1 MSMWRPSQNPRRAGA
16 RWRPSGPGGG
26 AASGSR
32 TFPPL
37 GRLTYNGDGG
47 NRREREAGVGGEVRE
62 LVERARRGDEG
73 AFTCLVERSRPGLA
87 RFCRRLMVDAGAQQD
102 LEQETLLRA
111 YQALPRL
118 HDPSRFEAWLFG
130 IAANLAR
137 RWWRRQARRPV
148 SLEWLAATYPD
159 LPVAPWGEVLPEP
172 ALPDQ
177 LVEAAEQ
184 ARRLLAA
191 VAALPASLRR
201 VVVLHYLEN
210 LSYAEV
216 AGALDVP
223 VSLVRRRL
231 FKSRAQLRLALA
243 PERVRPARPGSGAGR
258 QSARHQ
264 TTTTKGEATAMAAPE
279 GGERP
284 EELATTP
291 GERARQIKQRMVEA
305 RQRQA
310 GQPPAPRRPLP
321 PHWRVRPSGMVFHG
335 FTARARQALRF
346 AEAEPRGFN
355 HNYIGTEHLLLGLLR
370 EEAGTAANVLKSLGV
385 TLDAARGDVEFI
397 IGRGNRPVTGDIA
410 LTPRAVKVLDLAV
423 EESRRLNHDYL
434 GTEHLLLGLVRE
446 GEGIGAGILEDLG
459 AGLERVRAE
468 TLAALAG
475 GGEAPGGTAPAP

>member
-1 MSMWRPSQNPRRAGA
+1 MAETGGSAKPESAA
-16 RWRPSGPGGG
+16 R
-26 AASGSR
+26 
-32 TFPPL
+32 
-37 GRLTYNGDGG
+37 
-47 NRREREAGVGGEVRE
+47 VRE

-73 AFTCLVERSRPGLA
+73 AFACLVEHSRPGLG

-148 SLEWLAATYPD
+148 SLEWLAATHPD

-243 PERVRPARPGSGAGR
+243 PERVRPARPGGGAGR

-284 EELATTP
+284 EDQATMP
-291 GERARQIKQRMVEA
+291 GERARQIKQRMLEA

-321 PHWRVRPSGMVFHG
+321 PHWRGKTTRLDFRGL
-335 FTARARQALRF
+335 TQRARA
-346 AEAEPRGFN
+346 
-355 HNYIGTEHLLLGLLR
+355 
-370 EEAGTAANVLKSLGV
+370 AGTRRA
-385 TLDAARGDVEFI
+385 
-397 IGRGNRPVTGDIA
+397 TGW
-410 LTPRAVKVLDLAV
+410 
-423 EESRRLNHDYL
+423 
-434 GTEHLLLGLVRE
+434 
-446 GEGIGAGILEDLG
+446 
-459 AGLERVRAE
+459 
-468 TLAALAG
+468 
-475 GGEAPGGTAPAP
+475 